1 MKIKHL
7 MIVGLILAIVTIG
20 AASASDD
27 VLAAGNMTEDLIEEA
42 PVNEIIEESGTTE
55 PALALEPEDFN
66 ASIKDTIDLEDENN
80 QVVAQYTAPDGAE
93 GKVDIYVNFPDSP
106 VYSST
111 IVPGQTVSITTENL
125 HIVSPDTYH
134 INLVYV
140 PTAGEN
146 LTIEQHALNAR
157 AYTEKDFA
165 IYYDIWINSKNENIV
180 SYFSYPVAGT
190 LVLYVNGT
198 PRCTKG
204 MMELYKNANVYL
216 SDLAITED
224 GIYNVSAK
232 FIIAATS
239 KEIDVGNVTEIEVND
254 VDWTADEYVQ
264 VYSSADILD
273 HRDYFIEIDNNGDYV
288 NGTVSVYTD
297 GTLKFNK
304 SVPYSD
310 KNIYFEIGIDDLGL
324 YDNIKLGEH
333 NVTVI
338 YMKDNKEKH
347 SVEKMVEFYAEPIF
361 DPVHE
366 ISLGENGYFSV
377 ISTKNAA
384 GTVTLYYAVGGSY
397 DEKGSQ
403 YRSAKFVNG
412 VASIPLDSL
421 TLGDH
426 NFILNITGYDSEHNI
441 IIVVRKNSPGLS
453 ASVSASQ
460 IIAGKSVTVKFSGPK
475 SNDEAYLTLDGRL
488 WKSAPLTNGAL
499 SETISGLA
507 IGTHIVNVFFD
518 DGRNFYSNT
527 FKVTVKKASAP
538 AKKADKIML
547 TLKKVKVRKS
557 AKKLVLKATLKI
569 NGKKVKGK
577 VIKFKFN
584 KKTYKAKTNKKGVAK
599 VTIKKKVLKKLKV
612 GKKVKYQAKYGKVT
626 KKYKVKVKK

>member
-1 MKIKHL
+1 MNSKHL
-7 MIVGLILAIVTIG
+7 IMASLILAILTIG
-20 AASASDD
+20 AVSASENATADALTADD
-27 VLAAGNMTEDLIEEA
+27 TSDNEINQIEEA
-42 PVNEIIEESGTTE
+42 ESPLEIEEN
-55 PALALEPEDFN
+55 DFN
-66 ASIKDTIDLEDENN
+66 ASIRDFIDLEDESD
-80 QVVAQYTAPDGAE
+80 QTAVTYDVPQGADGN
-93 GKVDIYVNFPDSP
+93 VNIYVDEMDTPR
-106 VYSST
+106 YSK
-111 IVPGQTVSITTENL
+111 PTVAGEKVKITTENL
-125 HIVSPDTYH
+125 NIVNP
-134 INLVYV
+134 
-140 PTAGEN
+140 GEYN
-146 LTIEQHALNAR
+146 IKVDYLPASGDAMTLAQHTLNAHI
-157 AYTEKDFA
+157 YTERDFS
-165 IYYDIWINSKNENIV
+165 IEYNLWINSKNENIV

-232 FIIAATS
+232 FIIASTS

-264 VYSSADILD
+264 VYPSADILD

-475 SNDEAYLTLDGRL
+475 SSDTVYITLDGKL

>member
-1 MKIKHL
+1 MNSKHL
-7 MIVGLILAIVTIG
+7 IMASLILAILTIG
-20 AASASDD
+20 AVSASENATADALTADD
-27 VLAAGNMTEDLIEEA
+27 TSDNEINQIEEA
-42 PVNEIIEESGTTE
+42 ESPLEIEEN
-55 PALALEPEDFN
+55 DFN
-66 ASIKDTIDLEDENN
+66 ASIRDFIDLEDESD
-80 QVVAQYTAPDGAE
+80 QTAVTYDVPQGADGN
-93 GKVDIYVNFPDSP
+93 VNIYVDEMDTPR
-106 VYSST
+106 YSK
-111 IVPGQTVSITTENL
+111 PTVAGEKVKITTENL
-125 HIVSPDTYH
+125 NIVNPGEYH
-134 INLVYV
+134 IKVDYL
-140 PTAGEN
+140 PASGDAMTLA
-146 LTIEQHALNAR
+146 QHTLNAHI
-157 AYTEKDFA
+157 YTERDFS
-165 IYYDIWINSKNENIV
+165 IEYNLWINSKNKNIV
-180 SYFSYPVAGT
+180 SDFSYPVAGT

-198 PRCTKG
+198 PRCTRE
-204 MMELYKNANVYL
+204 MMEPYKNANVYL

-224 GIYNVSAK
+224 GIYNLSAK

-239 KEIDVGNVTEIEVND
+239 KEIDVENVTEIEVDD

-338 YMKDNKEKH
+338 YMKDHKEKH

-599 VTIKKKVLKKLKV
+599 VTIKKNVLKKLKV